1 MTVDELMHMVRNAA
15 AAWHRDESLEN
26 PRVFKFPAAEAKLR
40 DAIEQALSVE
50 WENGRC
56 AGVEL
61 NKQALA
67 EAVAQERERCAA
79 EIRTLRKAAI
89 TLSDERDSA
98 KLAMR
103 ELCARECDE
112 EAEYQWEIKR
122 DGSGTEA
129 AIRCANAI
137 RNGLAP

>member
-56 AGVEL
+56 AGVVL
-61 NKQALA
+61 TKQAL
-67 EAVAQERERCAA
+67 EYDPAQERERA
-79 EIRTLRKAAI
+79 EKDAQRYRWLRSTTNWATSKGERIDVRNKPDLWDAAI
-89 TLSDERDSA
+89 DEGIR
-98 KLAMR
+98 K
-103 ELCARECDE
+103 
-112 EAEYQWEIKR
+112 
-122 DGSGTEA
+122 GT
-129 AIRCANAI
+129 
-137 RNGLAP
+137 P